1 MAAAGLSILEDKAM
15 NFAARIGVA
24 EAIFLVLLTAC
35 GSSTTAVA
43 PPPPEVTTAR
53 VIEKRVKDW
62 DEFTG
67 KFQAIDT
74 IEVRP
79 RVSGYIDQVAFTE
92 GKIVKQ
98 GDLLF
103 QIDPRPYQA
112 DLDHAKANLA
122 LARAQLDLAQIEASR
137 IQKLTDTGAVARDEL
152 DRRVS
157 TLNQQRANLASQQA
171 TLDTATLNLGFT
183 RVTAPIGGRV
193 SRAEVTRGNLVSGG
207 NNGGTLLTTLVSID
221 PIYVYFEGDE
231 NTYLRYGQLALKG
244 ERPSSRDT
252 RNPVRVAL
260 ANEQTAAHE
269 GYVDFVD
276 NALNPQTGT
285 IRARAVLA
293 NKDGLFTP
301 GLFARVELVG
311 SAEYDAILIEDR
323 AIGTDQNQK
332 FVLVVGPDNKTEYRK
347 VVLGRM
353 RDGLRAVREGLK
365 PGDVIVVN
373 GLQRVRPGIVV
384 APKLQT
390 MGATDVAAGAD
401 EPGAKP
407 AASSAQTGNGKPTAA
422 KTN

>member
-1 MAAAGLSILEDKAM
+1 MD
-15 NFAARIGVA
+15 FAARLGVA
-24 EAIFLVLLTAC
+24 GAILSALLTGC
-35 GSSTTAVA
+35 GGSTTVGA
-43 PPPPEVTTAR
+43 PPPPEVTTAK

-67 KFQAIDT
+67 KFQAVDT

-103 QIDPRPYQA
+103 QIDPRLYQA
-112 DLDHAKANLA
+112 DYDHAKANLA
-122 LARAQLDLAQIEASR
+122 LARAQLDLAQIEANR

-157 TLNQQRANLASQQA
+157 TLNQQRANVQSQQA
-171 TLDTATLNLGFT
+171 TLDTAALNLGFT
-183 RVTAPIGGRV
+183 RVMAPISGRV

-221 PIYVYFEGDE
+221 PIYIYFEGDE

-244 ERPSSRDT
+244 ERPSSRDA

-260 ANEQTAAHE
+260 ANEQTATHE

-293 NKDGLFTP
+293 NKDGAFTP
-301 GLFARVELVG
+301 GLFARVQLVG

-323 AIGTDQNQK
+323 AVGTDQNQK
-332 FVLVVGPDNKTEYRK
+332 FVLLVGADNKTEYRK
-347 VVLGRM
+347 VTLGRM
-353 RDGLRAVREGLK
+353 IDGLRAVREGLK

-390 MGATDVAAGAD
+390 MGASDVAAGAGGED
-401 EPGAKP
+401 GRAEAAPKAIDKGKAGASQ
-407 AASSAQTGNGKPTAA
+407 AN
-422 KTN
+422 

>member
-1 MAAAGLSILEDKAM
+1 MD
-15 NFAARIGVA
+15 FAVRFGVA
-24 EAIFLVLLTAC
+24 GSISLLLLAAC
-35 GSSTTAVA
+35 GSSTTAGA
-43 PPPPEVTTAR
+43 PPPPEVTTAK

-67 KFQAIDT
+67 RFQAIDT

-112 DLDHAKANLA
+112 DYDHAKANLA
-122 LARAQLDLAQIEASR
+122 LAKAQFDLAQIEANR
-137 IQKLTDTGAVARDEL
+137 IQRLTDTGAVARDEL

-157 TLNQQRANLASQQA
+157 TLNQQRANVQSQQA
-171 TLDTATLNLGFT
+171 TLDTAALNLGFT
-183 RVTAPIGGRV
+183 RVMAPIGGRA

-260 ANEQTAAHE
+260 ANEERATHE

-276 NALNPQTGT
+276 NAVNPQTGT

-293 NKDGLFTP
+293 NKDGAFTP

-323 AIGTDQNQK
+323 AVGTDQNQK

-347 VVLGRM
+347 VTLGRM
-353 RDGLRAVREGLK
+353 IDGLRAVREGLR

-390 MGATDVAAGAD
+390 MGATDVAAHPEAD
-401 EPGAKP
+401 EDKAGTASTAIAKGKAS
-407 AASSAQTGNGKPTAA
+407 AAQSN
-422 KTN
+422 

>member
-1 MAAAGLSILEDKAM
+1 MD
-15 NFAARIGVA
+15 FAARFGVA
-24 EAIFLVLLTAC
+24 GAILSALLTAC
-35 GSSTTAVA
+35 GGSTTVGA
-43 PPPPEVTTAR
+43 PPPPEVTTAK

-67 KFQAIDT
+67 KFQAVDT

-103 QIDPRPYQA
+103 QIDPRLYQA
-112 DLDHAKANLA
+112 DYDHAKANLA
-122 LARAQLDLAQIEASR
+122 LARAQLDLAQIEANR

-157 TLNQQRANLASQQA
+157 TLNQQRANLQSQQA
-171 TLDTATLNLGFT
+171 TLDTAALNLGFT
-183 RVTAPIGGRV
+183 RVMAPISGRV

-244 ERPSSRDT
+244 ERPSSRDA

-260 ANEQTAAHE
+260 ANEQTATHE

-276 NALNPQTGT
+276 NALNSQTGT

-293 NKDGLFTP
+293 NKDGIFTP
-301 GLFARVELVG
+301 GLFARVQLVG

-323 AIGTDQNQK
+323 AVGTDQNQK

-347 VVLGRM
+347 VTLGRM
-353 RDGLRAVREGLK
+353 IDGLRAVREGLK

-390 MGATDVAAGAD
+390 MGATDVAAEAGGED
-401 EPGAKP
+401 
-407 AASSAQTGNGKPTAA
+407 GKAGTAPKAIDKA
-422 KTN
+422 KTGASQAN

>member
-1 MAAAGLSILEDKAM
+1 MD
-15 NFAARIGVA
+15 FAARSGVA
-24 EAIFLVLLTAC
+24 GAISLALLLTAC
-35 GSSTTAVA
+35 GNSTTVGA
-43 PPPPEVTTAR
+43 PPAPEVTTAQ

-112 DLDHAKANLA
+112 DYDHAKANLA
-122 LARAQLDLAQIEASR
+122 LARAQLDLAQIEAGR

-152 DRRVS
+152 DRRLS
-157 TLNQQRANLASQQA
+157 TLNQQRANVQSQQA
-171 TLDTATLNLGFT
+171 TLDTAALNLGFT
-183 RVTAPIGGRV
+183 RVSAPISGRV

-231 NTYLRYGQLALKG
+231 NTYLHYGQLARQG
-244 ERPSSRDT
+244 DRPSSRDT

-260 ANEQTAAHE
+260 ANEETATHE

-293 NKDGLFTP
+293 NKDGAFTP
-301 GLFARVELVG
+301 GLFARVQLVG
-311 SAEYDAILIEDR
+311 SADYDAILIEDR

-347 VVLGRM
+347 VVLGRKI
-353 RDGLRAVREGLK
+353 DGLRVVREGLK

-373 GLQRVRPGIVV
+373 GLQRIRPGIVV
-384 APKLQT
+384 AAKLQT
-390 MGATDVAAGAD
+390 VGATDVSGTAGQP
-401 EPGAKP
+401 EAKP
-407 AASSAQTGNGKPTAA
+407 ATPSAKTVASGKTSAA
-422 KTN
+422 KPN